1 MSRDN
6 QTQQSDPQHS
16 RDVQEQ
22 RQQPQTGRQPQET
35 PQRSQ
40 QPRTA
45 GQSTPPQQASV
56 SLLDSE
62 EILIDARPAWSAY
75 SFQLIVAG
83 FIIIGGLVAGNEA
96 VIGGLVVGGAIV
108 AYVFYQRKK
117 LRYVVTDRRMMK
129 VIGLSSKTTSEAWM
143 VDIRGLQTGASL
155 IERLLGHG
163 HITVSADI
171 LSTGIGRFR
180 GMTFGGISNHEK
192 IAQIIRERQNTSK
205 MD

>member
-16 RDVQEQ
+16 RDAQEQ
-22 RQQPQTGRQPQET
+22 RQPQKT

-56 SLLDSE
+56 SLLDGE

-96 VIGGLVVGGAIV
+96 VIGGLVVGGAII

-129 VIGLSSKTTSEAWM
+129 VIGISSKTTSEAWM

-180 GMTFGGISNHEK
+180 GMTFGGISNYEE
-192 IAQIIRERQNTSK
+192 IAQIIRERQNASK
-205 MD
+205 MN

>member
-1 MSRDN
+1 MSRDD
-6 QTQQSDPQHS
+6 QTQQSDHQRS
-16 RDVQEQ
+16 RDDQGQ
-22 RQQPQTGRQPQET
+22 RQQSQTAQHT
-35 PQRSQ
+35 Q

-45 GQSTPPQQASV
+45 QQSNPPQQASV
-56 SLLDSE
+56 SLLDGE
-62 EILIDARPAWSAY
+62 EVLIDARPAWSAY
-75 SFQLIVAG
+75 SLQLIVAG
-83 FIIIGGLVAGNEA
+83 LIIIGGFVAGNEA
-96 VIGGLVVGGAIV
+96 VIGGLLVGGVIV
-108 AYVFYQRKK
+108 GYVFYQRRK

-171 LSTGIGRFR
+171 LSTGIGRFQ
-180 GMTFGGISNHEK
+180 GMTFGGISNYEQ
-192 IAQIIRERQNTSK
+192 IAQIIRERQNASK